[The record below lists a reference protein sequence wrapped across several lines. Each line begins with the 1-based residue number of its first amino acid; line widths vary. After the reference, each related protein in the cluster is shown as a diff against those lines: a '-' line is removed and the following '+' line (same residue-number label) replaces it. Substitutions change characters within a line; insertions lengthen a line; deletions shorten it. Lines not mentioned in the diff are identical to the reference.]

1 MMPRFCFDHGGGH
14 TWSMEPQ
21 DQQAAHIADRLALAV
36 LAIATIV
43 ALATFRDYGLGW
55 DDYTHAEYGDLLLSF
70 YASGFTDRRALTW
83 VNLYEYGGGFDLAA
97 ALLAKLLPFGIF
109 ETRRLTGALVGL
121 LGLLVVWRTGR
132 RVGGPLAGFVS
143 LALIATCPLF
153 VGHAFINAKDAPFAV
168 AMAFLLLALVRAFEE
183 YPRPGAATVA
193 LVGIGAGLA
202 IGTRILGGFAALYAL
217 AALILMVAID
227 AHRDGLR
234 AAGARCGR
242 FVLRLLPGLLLGYA
256 VMALVWPWGA
266 MDPLNPFRA
275 LQYFSRFFEEP
286 WNELFDG
293 ARTKVTQMPRSYLP
307 TLLALKLPEMFVLL
321 ASGGVVGALVG
332 AFRNANAPNRRA
344 VLLLVALA
352 AVLPIAIAVAMR
364 PAMYNGV
371 RHFLFVVPPLA
382 VAGGLAGAW
391 LFEALRRRAHL
402 AAIAAIVVFVVGL
415 ALPVADMVRRHPYEY
430 TSFNRLAGGVARARE
445 RYMLDY
451 WGLSLKQASEGL
463 AAKIAELKLQK
474 PADRR
479 WKLAVCGHHRAPQV
493 ELGGDFET
501 TWDPKGADFAMML
514 GEYYCRKLDAP
525 VLVEVVRDG
534 AVYARVYD
542 IRGRTY
548 DSLLTQRGL
557 TPLQ

>member
-1 MMPRFCFDHGGGH
+1 
-14 TWSMEPQ
+14 MESQ
-21 DQQAAHIADRLALAV
+21 DQQAARIADRLAIAV
-36 LAIATIV
+36 LAIAAIV

-55 DDYTHAEYGDLLLSF
+55 DDFTHAEYGDLLLSL
-70 YASGFTDRRALTW
+70 YASGFTDRRALSW

-109 ETRRLTGALVGL
+109 ETRRLAGALVGL

-132 RVGGPLAGFVS
+132 RVGGPVAGFVS

-168 AMAFLLLALVRAFEE
+168 AMALLLLALVRAFEE

-227 AHRDGLR
+227 ARRDGLR
-234 AAGARCGR
+234 AAGSHCGR
-242 FVLRLLPGLLLGYA
+242 FVLRLLPGLLLGYG

-266 MDPLNPFRA
+266 MEPLNPFRA

-286 WNELFDG
+286 WNELFGG
-293 ARTKVTQMPRSYLP
+293 AVIKVTQMPRGYLP

-321 ASGGVVGALVG
+321 ASGGVVGALIG
-332 AFRNANAPNRRA
+332 AFRSSNAPNRRA

-352 AVLPIAIAVAMR
+352 AALPIAVAVAMR

-382 VAGGLAGAW
+382 VAGGLAGGW
-391 LFEALRRRAHL
+391 LFESLRRRGHL
-402 AAIAAIVVFVVGL
+402 AAMAAIAVFVVGL
-415 ALPVADMVRRHPYEY
+415 ALPVIDMVRRHPYEY
-430 TSFNRLAGGVARARE
+430 TSFNRFAGGVATARE

-451 WGLSLKQASEGL
+451 WGLSLKQASKGL

-501 TWDPKGADFAMML
+501 TWEPKGADFAIIL

-542 IRGRTY
+542 IRGHTY
-548 DSLLTQRGL
+548 DTLLTRPGL

>member
-1 MMPRFCFDHGGGH
+1 MLFHDK
-14 TWSMEPQ
+14 
-21 DQQAAHIADRLALAV
+21 QAVRIADFMALAV
-36 LAIATIV
+36 LALAAVV

-55 DDYTHAEYGDLLLSF
+55 DDYTHAEYGDLLLSL
-70 YASGFTDRRALTW
+70 YASGFADRRALSW

-97 ALLAKLLPFGIF
+97 ALMAKLLPFSVF
-109 ETRRLTGALVGL
+109 ETRRLAGALVGL

-132 RVGGPLAGFVS
+132 RVGGPLAGLIA
-143 LALIATCPLF
+143 LALLATCPLF

-168 AMAFLLLALVRAFEE
+168 AMALLLLALVRAFEE

-202 IGTRILGGFAALYAL
+202 IGTRILGGFAVLYAL
-217 AALILMVAID
+217 GALALIVAI
-227 AHRDGLR
+227 AARRDGLS
-234 AAGARCGR
+234 AAGAACGR

-266 MDPLNPFRA
+266 AEPLNPLRA
-275 LQYFSRFFEEP
+275 LAYFSRFFEQP
-286 WNELFDG
+286 WDELYG
-293 ARTKVTQMPRSYLP
+293 GVLLKVTQMPRSYLP
-307 TLLALKLPEMFVLL
+307 TLLALKLPELFVAL
-321 ASGGVVGALVG
+321 ALGVIGALIG
-332 AFRNANAPNRRA
+332 AFRRDNAPNRRA

-352 AVLPIAIAVAMR
+352 AALPIAVAVAMR

-391 LFEALRRRAHL
+391 VLAALRRRGHL
-402 AAIAAIVVFVVGL
+402 AAMAAVIVLVIGF

-430 TSFNRLAGGVARARE
+430 TSFNRLAGGVAGARE

-451 WGLSLKQASEGL
+451 WGLALKQASLGL
-463 AAKIAELKLQK
+463 AAKIAALGLEK

-479 WKLAVCGHHRAPQV
+479 WKLAVCGHHRSPQV
-493 ELGGDFET
+493 ELGSDFET
-501 TWDPKGADFAMML
+501 TWDPKGADFAMVL
-514 GEYYCRKLDAP
+514 GEFYCRQFDAP
-525 VLVEVVRDG
+525 VLVEIARDG
-534 AVYARVYD
+534 VVYARVYD

-548 DSLLTQRGL
+548 DTLLTRPGL
-557 TPLQ
+557 TAKE